1 MTGSEKV
8 AYLKGLMEGMKLGE
22 DSDNGKLFHAITDVL
37 ESMAESLADM
47 ENDLDELSEEL
58 DCVCDDVEALEE
70 CVFGD
75 DDDDDWDDLYNENDP
90 DDEEDEPQF
99 FEITCPSC
107 DKTITIDE
115 DVLELGSVQC
125 PNCGEMMEF
134 DLYDAETDEDGEGE

>member
-22 DSDNGKLFHAITDVL
+22 DSDNGKLFHAIADVL
-37 ESMAESLADM
+37 ESMSESLADM

-70 CVFGD
+70 GVFGD
-75 DDDDDWDDLYNENDP
+75 DDDDDWDDLYDENDP

-107 DKTITIDE
+107 DETITIDE

-134 DLYDAETDEDGEGE
+134 DLYDAETDEDGEDE